1 MLKKE
6 ELSYYSSTHAD
17 RLFKELDTSQNGLSH
32 YAAEKRLK
40 EFGRNTLAKKKKK
53 HPVFRFLS
61 HFKNPLIIILLAA
74 SIILFAVKDTLDA
87 SIIIA
92 IVLVGVILDFFQE
105 FNAGKAAEKLKESI
119 KTTATVIRDGK
130 KTEINIENI
139 CMGDV
144 IELDAGSLVPAD
156 ARVISSKELFV
167 NQSALTGESLPSEKF
182 EKTMKK
188 SASLDLS
195 DMDNMVFMGTSVVSG
210 TGLALVVK
218 TGLDTE
224 FGKISGQLAK
234 QPPQTEFEKGLASF
248 SYLILKFTVLLVL
261 FIFLFNSVMK
271 HDILQS
277 FMFSVA
283 VAVGLTPELLPMI
296 MSVNMAKGSLGM
308 AKKGAIVKNLSS
320 IPNFGSMDVL
330 CTDKTGTLT
339 EDRIR
344 LVKYVDILG
353 KNSKKV
359 LECAYVNS
367 SFHTGIA
374 NPLDSAV
381 LNFKKIPISSYEKI
395 DEMPFDF
402 VRRKMSVVIRKAGK
416 NSIFTKGSPED
427 ILNSSSAYEINGR
440 KFRLDAKAIEKI
452 TAQYHD
458 MSRQGYRVLAVA
470 YKDIKHK
477 KNYTKN
483 DEFNLTLLG
492 FVAFFDPPK
501 KGVKKILAELDRAGI
516 EIKIITGDNELVT
529 KKICADI
536 GLHVKGVLLG
546 SEIKKL
552 TDDALKVRVE
562 ETTIFAKFTPDQKNR
577 IIYALKSNG
586 HAVGYMGDGINDAP
600 SMNTADIGISVESAV
615 DVAKESASII
625 LTHKS
630 LEVLKE
636 GVMEGRKTFGNTIK
650 YIMMGLSSNF
660 GNMFSVLGAVL
671 FLPFLPMLPVQIL
684 LNNLLYD
691 FSQITIPSDNVD
703 KEFIQ
708 KPKRWNMGFIKKF
721 MFTFG
726 PVSSLFDFITFFILF
741 SVFSAP
747 AAIFQTGWFMES
759 LATQTLVIH
768 IIRTKQTPF
777 LKSRSSRLLLIS
789 TVLCVAAGWTL
800 PYTKLGQLFGFAP
813 LPLNIVLIL
822 AGLVIFYLIIV
833 EIVKKQFY
841 MKYDL

>member
-1 MLKKE
+1 
-6 ELSYYSSTHAD
+6 
-17 RLFKELDTSQNGLSH
+17 
-32 YAAEKRLK
+32 
-40 EFGRNTLAKKKKK
+40 
-53 HPVFRFLS
+53 
-61 HFKNPLIIILLAA
+61 
-74 SIILFAVKDTLDA
+74 
-87 SIIIA
+87 
-92 IVLVGVILDFFQE
+92 
-105 FNAGKAAEKLKESI
+105 
-119 KTTATVIRDGK
+119 
-130 KTEINIENI
+130 
-139 CMGDV
+139 
-144 IELDAGSLVPAD
+144 
-156 ARVISSKELFV
+156 
-167 NQSALTGESLPSEKF
+167 
-182 EKTMKK
+182 
-188 SASLDLS
+188 
-195 DMDNMVFMGTSVVSG
+195 
-210 TGLALVVK
+210 
-218 TGLDTE
+218 
-224 FGKISGQLAK
+224 
-234 QPPQTEFEKGLASF
+234 
-248 SYLILKFTVLLVL
+248 
-261 FIFLFNSVMK
+261 
-271 HDILQS
+271 
-277 FMFSVA
+277 
-283 VAVGLTPELLPMI
+283 
-296 MSVNMAKGSLGM
+296 
-308 AKKGAIVKNLSS
+308 
-320 IPNFGSMDVL
+320 
-330 CTDKTGTLT
+330 
-339 EDRIR
+339 
-344 LVKYVDILG
+344 
-353 KNSKKV
+353 
-359 LECAYVNS
+359 
-367 SFHTGIA
+367 
-374 NPLDSAV
+374 
-381 LNFKKIPISSYEKI
+381 
-395 DEMPFDF
+395 

-841 MKYDL
+841 KKYDL